1 MKKKIFFAII
11 FVFAGLFTISTS
23 IMPSFAEDNF
33 YSAPFQGLSLEY
45 PDDWILLDD
54 LPEPILVMF
63 YVEDDLGLMLAN
75 IVVTSTPLDDNEMN
89 SFQAAEELVDELK
102 IDYPDLRVEQEGN
115 IQISD
120 YSSRQ
125 KIVSYESDFGQVK
138 QDMII
143 TVVDDSLYVFVLSTT
158 PEDYATYQLI
168 FNKILTSVEINPQTI
183 PQIIDNNYENN
194 EVGFKANFPP
204 GWFSLESVAYDEYGI
219 PMNIVMSVHPDVVD
233 GDLENLAA
241 VMIGH
246 VENDSMTSVSYF
258 DSLESSGC
266 TLLDNNMYVTEFNS
280 MKVIEFEIS
289 CIPEGFEN
297 EVDAL
302 GHLLL
307 TDKNSFFVIYMASD
321 RQFQDKLQE
330 FENFKNTIQIQE
342 TIDLSNLTT
351 VASSYDIL
359 FTQQEEK
366 ITDNVKTDLTLYENS
381 TIKNFNFDMD
391 SSTITFIPIGDDEGF
406 FSMDIRVDE
415 FLDEPYNVELD
426 GDYSE
431 FFIIHDN
438 TTNQKF
444 ISIYTESPIN
454 EVKISGTLTDSLLS
468 TSEISPIPEWVRTN
482 AAWWAENQIDDATF
496 VSGIQFLIKEG
507 ILSVPQTDSSDIQE
521 PTSLEVP
528 DWVKNN
534 ADWWAQGLLSDSDFI
549 KGIQYLVEQGIIL
562 V

>member
-1 MKKKIFFAII
+1 MKKNISFAII
-11 FVFAGLFTISTS
+11 FVFAGLFTISTLTV
-23 IMPSFAEDNF
+23 PSFAEDNF

-45 PDDWILLDD
+45 PDNWILLDD
-54 LPEPILVMF
+54 LPEPILAMF

-75 IVVTSTPLDDNEMN
+75 IVVTSAPLDDNEMN

-125 KIVSYESDFGQVK
+125 KIVSYESDFGEVK

-158 PEDYATYQLI
+158 SEDYTTYQPI
-168 FNKILTSVEINPQTI
+168 FNNLLTSVEINPQTI
-183 PQIIDNNYENN
+183 PQIIENNYENT
-194 EVGFKANFPP
+194 EVGFKADFPP
-204 GWFSLESVAYDEYGI
+204 GWFSLESVAYDENGT

-241 VMIGH
+241 VMIGY
-246 VENDSMTSVSYF
+246 VENDSVTSVSYF

-266 TLLDNNMYVTEFNS
+266 TLLGNNMYVTEFNS

-342 TIDLSNLTT
+342 TIDLSNLTA

-366 ITDNVKTDLTLYENS
+366 ITDNVKTNLTLYENS

-391 SSTITFIPIGDDEGF
+391 SSTITFIPTGDDEGF

-415 FLDEPYNVELD
+415 FLDEPYDVELD

-431 FFIIHDN
+431 FFIITDK

-444 ISIYTESPIN
+444 ISIYAESPIN
-454 EVKISGTLTDSLLS
+454 EVKISGTIIDSLLS
-468 TSEISPIPEWVRTN
+468 TSEISPIPEWIRTN

-507 ILSVPQTDSSDIQE
+507 ILSVPQTDSSGIEE